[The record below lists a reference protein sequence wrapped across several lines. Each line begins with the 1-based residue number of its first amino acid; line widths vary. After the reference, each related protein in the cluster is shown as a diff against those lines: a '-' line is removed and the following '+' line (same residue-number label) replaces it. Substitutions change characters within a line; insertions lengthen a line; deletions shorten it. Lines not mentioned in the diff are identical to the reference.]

1 MTLHHQST
9 AAAAASSE
17 DNADGVQHR
26 VMPFAKQQVQQLDG
40 SAFLPGRLQL
50 RPYQLE
56 VINQCRQKLAAGV
69 SKICLV
75 APTGSGK
82 TVIAAE
88 IIRSAVAKGK
98 RVLVLA
104 HTREIIKQTSLKLN
118 AAGIAHGIIMATDT
132 VRPYEP
138 VQVASVQTYWSRV
151 MRTRRMDPPPADL
164 VIVDECH
171 HICARTW
178 LKIIAAYPGIALIG
192 LTATPCRSDGR
203 GLGSSFDV
211 LVECPQVAELVAG
224 KYLVGTRTYA
234 PAELDLRGV
243 RTQTG
248 DYVVSELAERV
259 NTDPLV
265 GDIITHWFKHAA
277 GLKTIVFAVN
287 VGHSRHIAAEYNKA
301 GIKAE
306 HLDGSTP
313 KTERDAILSRLAGGD
328 TQVVV
333 NCKVLC
339 EGYDLPDVACLV
351 LARPTKQQGLYR
363 QMVGRGLRPAEG
375 KTHLVVLDH
384 SGAIYRHGCVEDA
397 IEWTLS
403 PDKRAA
409 NQAHSAGPVRDTDG
423 TYQSRIVDC
432 KGCGAKRLSG
442 EVCRHCGYYPK
453 RATEAI
459 VFEDGNLALYDRES
473 RTARSTGDPN
483 EQMRWHAML
492 ISVAKQRGYKP
503 GWASYKFREKFGFMP
518 PFVQPKPIEPSG
530 EVQSWLRARTIA
542 WRHAR
547 AKQKGAGAA

>member
-1 MTLHHQST
+1 M
-9 AAAAASSE
+9 E
-17 DNADGVQHR
+17 QH
-26 VMPFAKQQVQQLDG
+26 PQQPDG
-40 SAFLPGRLQL
+40 SAFPSGRLQL
-50 RPYQLE
+50 RPYQLD
-56 VINQCRQKLAAGV
+56 VINQCWQKLAAGV
-69 SKICLV
+69 SRICLV

-138 VQVASVQTYWSRV
+138 VQVASVQTYWPRV
-151 MRTRRMDPPPADL
+151 MRTKRMDPPPADL

-171 HICARTW
+171 HIRARTW
-178 LKIIAAYPGIALIG
+178 FKIIDSYPGVALIG

-203 GLGSSFDV
+203 GLGSSFEA
-211 LVECPQVAELVAG
+211 LVECPQVAELVVG
-224 KYLVGTRTYA
+224 KWLVGTRTYA
-234 PAELDLRGV
+234 PAEIDLRGI

-248 DYVVSELAERV
+248 DYVVSALAERV
-259 NTDPLV
+259 NTDSLV

-277 GLKTIVFAVN
+277 GLKTIDFAVN
-287 VGHSRHIAAEYNKA
+287 VAHSRHIVAEYNKA

-306 HLDGSTP
+306 HLDGRTP
-313 KTERDAILSRLAGGD
+313 KTERDAILNRLAGGN

-339 EGYDLPDVACLV
+339 EGYDLPDVTCLV

-397 IEWTLS
+397 IEWTLE

-409 NQAHSAGPVRDTDG
+409 NPVHTGRRVRDTDG
-423 TYQSRIVDC
+423 SQQSRIVEC

-442 EVCRHCGYYPK
+442 EACKHCDYYPK
-453 RATEAI
+453 RPAEAI
-459 VFEDGNLALYDRES
+459 VFQDGNLALYDR
-473 RTARSTGDPN
+473 RTKRARQTSDPS
-483 EQMRWHAML
+483 EQMRWYAML
-492 ISVAKQRGYKP
+492 VTYAKQRGYRT
-503 GWASYKFREKFGFMP
+503 GWAAYKFKEKFGHWP
-518 PFVQPKPIEPSG
+518 PRKQPPAIEPSR
-530 EVQSWLRARTIA
+530 EARSWIRSRNIA
-542 WRHAR
+542 S
-547 AKQKGAGAA
+547 AKSR

>member
-1 MTLHHQST
+1 MT
-9 AAAAASSE
+9 E
-17 DNADGVQHR
+17 
-26 VMPFAKQQVQQLDG
+26 
-40 SAFLPGRLQL
+40 L
-50 RPYQLE
+50 RPYQFD

-75 APTGSGK
+75 APTGAGK
-82 TVIAAE
+82 TIIAAE

-118 AAGIAHGIIMATDT
+118 AAGIAHGIIMSTDT

-151 MRTRRMDPPPADL
+151 MRTKRMDPPHADL
-164 VIVDECH
+164 IIVDECH
-171 HICARTW
+171 HVRARTW
-178 LKIIAAYPGIALIG
+178 RKIIDSYPGVPLIG

-203 GLGSSFDV
+203 GLGSSFNV
-211 LVECPQVAELVAG
+211 LVECPQVAELI
-224 KYLVGTRTYA
+224 KLDFLVGTRTYA
-234 PAELDLRGV
+234 PAEIDLRGI

-259 NTDPLV
+259 NTASLV

-287 VGHSRHIAAEYNKA
+287 VAHSRHIAAEYNKA

-375 KTHLVVLDH
+375 KSHLVVLDH
-384 SGAIYRHGCVEDA
+384 SGAIYLHGCVEDA
-397 IEWTLS
+397 IEWTLE

-409 NQAHSAGPVRDTDG
+409 NQAHTARPARDTDG
-423 TYQSRIVDC
+423 SYQSRIVDC
-432 KGCGAKRLSG
+432 KGCSAKRLSG
-442 EVCRHCGYYPK
+442 EACRHCGHYPK
-453 RATEAI
+453 RAAEAI
-459 VFEDGNLALYDRES
+459 VFEDGNLALYDRKS

-483 EQMRWHAML
+483 ERMRWHAML
-492 ISVAKQRGYKP
+492 TYIAAERGYKP
-503 GWASYKFREKFGFMP
+503 GWARHMYRTKFGTWP
-518 PFVQPKPIEPSG
+518 PIRDIKPMQPSR
-530 EVQSWLRARTIA
+530 EVLAWVRSRNIA
-542 WRHAR
+542 W
-547 AKQKGAGAA
+547 AKSKRMNAA

>member
-1 MTLHHQST
+1 
-9 AAAAASSE
+9 
-17 DNADGVQHR
+17 
-26 VMPFAKQQVQQLDG
+26 
-40 SAFLPGRLQL
+40 
-50 RPYQLE
+50 

-151 MRTRRMDPPPADL
+151 MRTRRMEPPPADL

-171 HICARTW
+171 HIRARTW
-178 LKIIAAYPGIALIG
+178 LKIIDSYPGVALIR

-211 LVECPQVAELVAG
+211 LVECPQVADLIAG

-234 PAELDLRGV
+234 PAEIDLRGV

-248 DYVVSELAERV
+248 DYVVSDLAARV
-259 NTDPLV
+259 DTDPLV
-265 GDIITHWFKHAA
+265 GDIISHWFKHAA

-287 VGHSRHIAAEYNKA
+287 VAHSRHITTEFLKA
-301 GIKAE
+301 GVTAE

-313 KTERDAILSRLAGGD
+313 KTVRDAILARLGAGD
-328 TQVVV
+328 TQVIV
-333 NCKVLC
+333 NCKVLT
-339 EGYDLPDVACLV
+339 EGFDLPDVGCLV

-363 QMVGRGLRPAEG
+363 QMVGRGLRPAPG
-375 KTHLVVLDH
+375 KTSLVVLDH
-384 SGAIYRHGCVEDA
+384 AGAIYRHGCVEDPIA
-397 IEWTLS
+397 WTLE
-403 PDKRAA
+403 PDKRSA
-409 NQAHSAGPVRDTDG
+409 NRVHTGRWVRDTDG
-423 TYQSRIVDC
+423 SYQSRFVDC
-432 KGCGAKRLSG
+432 NACGAKRMSG
-442 EVCRHCGYYPK
+442 EACVHCGNYPT
-453 RATEAI
+453 RAAEVI
-459 VFEDGNLALYDRES
+459 VFQDGDLSLYDR
-473 RTARSTGDPN
+473 RTGRTRQTTDPE
-483 EQMRWHAML
+483 EQLRWHAQL
-492 ISVAKQRGYKP
+492 TCIALQRGYKR
-503 GWASYKFREKFGFMP
+503 GWAVHKFKQKFGHWP
-518 PFVQPKPIEPSG
+518 PRIRPTPVEPSR
-530 EVQSWLRARTIA
+530 EVLAWERSQTIA
-542 WRHAR
+542 W
-547 AKQKGAGAA
+547 AKSKRAGAT